1 MGKMEDLQI
10 QDHNDL
16 LQDFEEAL
24 LADGFEDALVGYGR
38 RFNYP
43 VAIYDYDKC
52 LEVMVERDGMTE
64 EEAIEFFDFNVGGAY
79 VGENTPVFLM
89 LRND

>member
-1 MGKMEDLQI
+1 MGKMKDLQI

-38 RFNYP
+38 RVNYP